1 MFNIKISG
9 VEDFTKELESEVKDK
24 KLALAKEYAK
34 IGEAYIA
41 EARKKGKTKD
51 YIDRSGYLRNAN
63 SYRVYIDGVNVFE
76 NIGVRTTA
84 DAFDKVTLIP
94 KGVQLVVGNGMHY
107 ATYVERLEYD
117 VASSGFLLVERMI
130 NELHKR

>member
-1 MFNIKISG
+1 MFSIKIDG
-9 VEDFTKELESEVKDK
+9 IDEFTKEIEDEVKNQ

-41 EARKKGKTKD
+41 EARSKAANYT
-51 YIDRSGYLRNAN
+51 DRSGYLRQAN
-63 SYRVYIDGVNVFE
+63 SYRVYIDGINVFE
-76 NIGVRTTA
+76 NLGVRTTA

-94 KGVQLVVGNGMHY
+94 KGVQLIVGDGMHY
-107 ATYVERLEYD
+107 ASYVERKGFN